1 MWTKQKRRSIKA
13 RFILPLITAGVLGYF
28 GYHMYHGE
36 YGLYSRSKINQH
48 IVELKEEL
56 HKLEAE
62 RISIEKRISLLRD
75 GHIEKDML
83 DEYVRKNLNFSKPNE
98 LTILI
103 PSNDTK
109 NPLGVD

>member
-1 MWTKQKRRSIKA
+1 MWTKQKQRSIKA
-13 RFILPLITAGVLGYF
+13 RFILPLVTVGVLSYF
-28 GYHMYHGE
+28 SYHIYHGK

-48 IVELKEEL
+48 IIELKEEL
-56 HKLEAE
+56 HQIKTE

-83 DEYVRKNLNFSKPNE
+83 DEYVRKNLNFSKSNE

-103 PSNDTK
+103 SPTDLNELK
-109 NPLGVD
+109 IN